1 MAAALSL
8 TPILPVDIEHDA
20 DELVVC
26 LDPGHSPLAGGRHMD
41 VWTADS
47 MATLAEWEINRDVSL
62 EVARRLRARYAGEAV
77 EVVLTWGE
85 VDSRSRP
92 WRALDGPASDERPA
106 VLMRGWFCEQ
116 QGARLVVSLHT
127 NGLNDGSSLN
137 GTLTGFH
144 DDDDRALADAL
155 HWPLLDAMRRSPDGW
170 SIASF
175 VDFGL
180 DPGRWWISLGAP
192 RSAVAVVEPVF
203 MTAPAEAERL
213 LPTIAEGGARRM
225 QIAAAEAEAI
235 AAYVDAQ
242 LRAR

>member
-20 DELVVC
+20 DELVIC
-26 LDPGHSPLAGGRHMD
+26 IDPGHSPLAGGRHMD
-41 VWTADS
+41 VWTPDGV
-47 MATLAEWEINRDVSL
+47 ATLAEWEINRDVSL
-62 EVARRLRARYAGEAV
+62 EVARRLRARYAGEAI

-85 VDSRSRP
+85 VDGRSRP

-155 HWPLLDAMRRSPDGW
+155 HWPLLDAMRRAPGGW
-170 SIASF
+170 PIAGF

-213 LPTIAEGGARRM
+213 LPTIAEGGARRL

-242 LRAR
+242 LSAR